1 MTDKTTEELFLRLEE
16 KGYKG
21 RIVSIQHLRDLQE
34 EIEDRYRE
42 GQFNEEFYQERLTSF
57 VFNPPPDFLKAKSI
71 IVVSVPQPQIQ
82 HIFNWRGETKSL
94 IVPPTYST
102 YPNKEVEALLSKA
115 LVPQGYKVTRTA
127 LPLKLLAGYS
137 RLGSYGKNN
146 ICYVP
151 GMGSFHRLMA
161 FYSDLPCYEDS
172 WQEAQMME
180 TCEDCSA
187 CLNNCPTGAISSE
200 RFLLHAERCITYHNE
215 KPVNIPFPQWIN
227 PSWHNSLVGCMH
239 CQSVCPENAD
249 LMQWIE
255 QGAEFTKEETALLL
269 QGVPLDQLPAET
281 AKKIKDLEVTEYFEV
296 LPRNLVVLLN
306 K

>member
-34 EIEDRYRE
+34 EIEGRYRE

-102 YPNKEVEALLSKA
+102 YPNKEVEALLSKT

-127 LPLKLLAGYS
+127 LPLKLLATRSG
-137 RLGSYGKNN
+137 LGFYGKNN
-146 ICYVP
+146 VCYVT

-161 FYSDLPCYEDS
+161 FYSDLPCYEDN
-172 WQEAQMME
+172 WQEAQMLE
-180 TCEDCSA
+180 TCENCSA
-187 CLNNCPTGAISSE
+187 CLNNCPAGAISSE
-200 RFLLHAERCITYHNE
+200 RFLIHAERCITFHNE
-215 KPVNIPFPQWIN
+215 KPVNIPFPEWIDS
-227 PSWHNSLVGCMH
+227 SWHHCPVGCMQ
-239 CQSVCPENAD
+239 CQSICPENVD

-255 QGAEFTKEETALLL
+255 PGAEFSEDETMLLL
-269 QGVPLDQLPAET
+269 KGVPLDQLPEAT
-281 AKKIKDLEVTEYFEV
+281 QQKIKNSDVDEYLEV
-296 LPRNLVVLLN
+296 LPRNLNILLN

>member
-1 MTDKTTEELFLRLEE
+1 L
-16 KGYKG
+16 
-21 RIVSIQHLRDLQE
+21 IQHLRDLQE
-34 EIEDRYRE
+34 EIEGRYRE

-102 YPNKEVEALLSKA
+102 YPNKEVEALLSKT
-115 LVPQGYKVTRTA
+115 LVPQGYQVAPSA
-127 LPLKLLAGYS
+127 LPLKLLAARSG
-137 RLGSYGKNN
+137 LGSYGKNN

-227 PSWHNSLVGCMH
+227 SSWHNSLVGCMH